1 MTSLGT
7 VKPFDKTLTLWA
19 RRKVLPADQ
28 FAALGDEQKAKAGRL
43 AGIYHTSFTQAI
55 YDSLGKAISEGQTVR
70 DWAPQ
75 AQQIL
80 DGFGAAKGERIY
92 SGDTW
97 SPWYADLVFRTAT
110 QAAYAG
116 GRYAEMFSPEWMTA
130 APYWLYD
137 ATNDGRTRPEHRAL
151 DGLVFRK
158 DDARARH
165 FLPPAGFNCF
175 PGDTRVKGAFRA
187 GARAMYSGP
196 VVTLETE
203 RHRLTLTVNHPV
215 LTPRGW
221 VPAGQLHEGDEIVCD
236 PSGAEG
242 RAATNLL
249 EAASLVPR
257 PERDA
262 ILTVGVHLEER
273 PALASELFATLH
285 GLGRVRVSKV
295 NPEDFHGDARLFE
308 GDVDTVDAKG
318 HLPRHG
324 EPPARQLVGELDLVA
339 ADAGHAFLT
348 RAGVALHFLAGLLS
362 TRRGFPGLRALPLGS
377 AAIATA
383 PFGQLG
389 LAPSPHGYAGLRERA
404 LKEPAATSRAI
415 GEALHALA
423 GHVRG
428 LENRRD
434 HSGPNGSVA
443 AAPRLDSPTA
453 RLRRVEVSDFRG
465 YVYDFETP
473 HGAMLAEGIVV
484 SNCRCHAIELN
495 EDDFEAGG
503 YKLSKGQDIREA
515 LPPGWDADRVSS
527 LVPASMRRAKPVAK
541 TPRPAI
547 EGTTG
552 DGWPHD
558 PNSLKLV
565 KKLGGST
572 GAELVEDAA
581 GNRFVRKR
589 GANAGHVRDEFAA
602 DRMYEALGI
611 RVPEGRLYDG
621 PGGPV
626 KLTRFI
632 QGERLRDVVAAG
644 GPRAAKVLERLQ
656 RDLAADALLGNWD
669 VVGLDNVLVDAKDFP
684 WRIDNGGS
692 LRYRGAGVLK
702 SGFSDYPI
710 ELWTLRD
717 PKLNPDAGPMFK
729 GTDPATVPARI
740 RQIAAR
746 RSEILAAAP
755 ADLRAVLGA
764 RLDQLVSV
772 ADLMDEAT
780 ADKWKIGY
788 ADELARHTIGIRAAG
803 LSARMPRAMTQRFS
817 GDMQPLD
824 ENGLAFDHLRTL
836 ASGDPSLV
844 ADLAKYIK
852 SVGGNY
858 AMVSAWA
865 GSQAGS
871 SWNPFPMA
879 IKYLMAENRTVRLSA
894 YFWQGGSAASEA
906 QLKKSF
912 AMSGEAAVRVTFAA
926 QHAFTRELLGIMR
939 VAGRTNASGTGISL
953 FRTENLTSVVKRYGL
968 SRGLLHRFA
977 RGAMES
983 TSIYRAPTVHGS
995 EAFRYDDVPLLR
1007 ILALYFQE
1015 RRPGSR
1021 SGLFL
1026 GDGENEF
1033 VAMLEGLQGLYL

>member
-1 MTSLGT
+1 MTSLGTVT

-116 GRYAEMFSPEWMTA
+116 GRYAEMFSPEWMTN

-137 ATNDGRTRPEHRAL
+137 ATNDGRTRPEHAAL

-165 FLPPAGFNCF
+165 FLPPCGF
-175 PGDTRVKGAFRA
+175 G
-187 GARAMYSGP
+187 
-196 VVTLETE
+196 
-203 RHRLTLTVNHPV
+203 
-215 LTPRGW
+215 
-221 VPAGQLHEGDEIVCD
+221 
-236 PSGAEG
+236 
-242 RAATNLL
+242 
-249 EAASLVPR
+249 
-257 PERDA
+257 
-262 ILTVGVHLEER
+262 
-273 PALASELFATLH
+273 
-285 GLGRVRVSKV
+285 
-295 NPEDFHGDARLFE
+295 
-308 GDVDTVDAKG
+308 
-318 HLPRHG
+318 
-324 EPPARQLVGELDLVA
+324 
-339 ADAGHAFLT
+339 
-348 RAGVALHFLAGLLS
+348 
-362 TRRGFPGLRALPLGS
+362 
-377 AAIATA
+377 
-383 PFGQLG
+383 
-389 LAPSPHGYAGLRERA
+389 
-404 LKEPAATSRAI
+404 
-415 GEALHALA
+415 
-423 GHVRG
+423 
-428 LENRRD
+428 
-434 HSGPNGSVA
+434 
-443 AAPRLDSPTA
+443 
-453 RLRRVEVSDFRG
+453 
-465 YVYDFETP
+465 
-473 HGAMLAEGIVV
+473 
-484 SNCRCHAIELN
+484 CRCHAIELD
-495 EDDFEAGG
+495 EDDFKAGG

-558 PNSLKLV
+558 PDSLKLV

-589 GANAGHVRDEFAA
+589 GANAAHVREEFAA
-602 DRMYEALGI
+602 DRMYEALGVN
-611 RVPEGRLYDG
+611 VPEGRLYDG

-626 KLTRFI
+626 KLTRFLT
-632 QGERLRDVVAAG
+632 GERLRDVVAAG

-669 VVGLDNVLVDAKDFP
+669 VVGLDNVLVDAKGVP
-684 WRIDNGGS
+684 WRIDNGGA

-702 SGFSDYPI
+702 GAFGEYPI
-710 ELWTLRD
+710 ELWSLRD

-729 GTDPATVPARI
+729 GTDPATIPARI
-740 RQIAAR
+740 RQIAAQ
-746 RSEILAAAP
+746 RSALLAATP

-788 ADELARHTIGIRAAG
+788 ADELARHTIGIRKAG
-803 LSARMPRAMTQRFS
+803 LSARMPREMTQRYP

-824 ENGLAFDHLRTL
+824 ENGLEFDHLRTPT
-836 ASGDPSLV
+836 GGTPSLV
-844 ADLAKYIK
+844 ADLATYIK

-865 GSQAGS
+865 SAQAGS

-894 YFWQGGSAASEA
+894 YFWKGGSAASEA

-912 AMSGEAAVRVTFAA
+912 TLSGEAAVRVTFAA
-926 QHAFTRELLGIMR
+926 QHAFTRELLGLMK

-953 FRTENLTSVVKRYGL
+953 FRTENLAAVVKKYGL
-968 SRGLLHRFA
+968 SRGLLHRFP

-983 TSIYRAPTVHGS
+983 TSIYRAPSVHGS

-1007 ILALYFQE
+1007 ILGLYFQE

-1033 VAMLEGLQGLYL
+1033 VALLEGLQGRYL